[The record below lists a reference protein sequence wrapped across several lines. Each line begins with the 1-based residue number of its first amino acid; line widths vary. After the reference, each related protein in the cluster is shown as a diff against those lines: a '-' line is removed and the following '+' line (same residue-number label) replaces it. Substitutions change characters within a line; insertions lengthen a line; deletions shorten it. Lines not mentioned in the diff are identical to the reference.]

1 MGQLITNH
9 PPVPIQRGHTGNM
22 ACKTGSCRKLAIF
35 GSGSQN
41 VTEFVLRSYGS
52 ELRNT
57 DESLMS
63 LMRISWDSLT
73 GNPRPVLQLVNSG
86 KDKA

>member
-1 MGQLITNH
+1 M
-9 PPVPIQRGHTGNM
+9 
-22 ACKTGSCRKLAIF
+22 
-35 GSGSQN
+35 
-41 VTEFVLRSYGS
+41 TEFVLRSYGS

-73 GNPRPVLQLVNSG
+73 PNPRPVLQLVNSG